1 MKTIKWFFRF
11 SGLGQAERIFKI
23 IVNLLIL
30 ALVAGL
36 LYLVYS
42 GFMNAWHWIAKNE
55 PKTKEKFAMVY
66 QGYLKKDDSL
76 STAKKQINQLAY
88 EYNVCDSS
96 LYASDQ
102 KILSQDEQIKQH
114 QKNNLELKKQLETY
128 RRDNKVCYTYVKV
141 GKFLNKEWQWVEVP
155 CSTIKIEE

>member
-1 MKTIKWFFRF
+1 MKLIKWFFRF

-23 IVNLLIL
+23 IVNVLIL

-42 GFMNAWHWIAKNE
+42 GVMNAWHWIAKNE
-55 PKTKEKFAMVY
+55 PRTKEKFATVY
-66 QGYLKKDDSL
+66 QEYLKKDDSL
-76 STAKKQINQLAY
+76 STAKKQIIQLSY

-102 KILSQDEQIKQH
+102 KVLSRNEQIKQH
-114 QKNNLELKKQLETY
+114 QKNNLELKKQLEIY
-128 RRDNKVCYTYVKV
+128 RRDNKVCYKINLF
-141 GKFLNKEWQWVEVP
+141 GKEREVP